1 MDPITV
7 SIDIDA
13 PIERVWDRLA
23 DLEGHKHWMGDVGS
37 LSFDNDKRQGLG
49 TVMTVA
55 TQVGPLRLVDRM
67 LVTVWDPPRRMT
79 VEHQGAVKGA
89 GQFILSPVGGATRLI
104 WIEELHFPWRL
115 GGPITALGS
124 RPVLATIWLRN
135 LRRFKRLVE

>member
-49 TVMTVA
+49 TVMSVA
-55 TQVGPLRLVDRM
+55 THVGPLRLVDRM
-67 LVTVWDPPRRMT
+67 LVTIWDPPRRMT

-89 GQFILSPVGGATRLI
+89 GEFILSPVGGATRLT
-104 WIEELHFPWRL
+104 WTEDLRFPWKL
-115 GGPITALGS
+115 GGVVTAIAS

-135 LRRFKRLVE
+135 LKRFKRLVE